1 MRVKDKRECLSGAER
16 GERGRKRENER
27 LTEKLWE
34 ERRRQR
40 ERKTKRRQM
49 KESKIINEKQQM
61 ERGGE
66 AILQIP

>member
-1 MRVKDKRECLSGAER
+1 MG
-16 GERGRKRENER
+16 
-27 LTEKLWE
+27 
-34 ERRRQR
+34 RRRQR

-61 ERGGE
+61 ETGGE